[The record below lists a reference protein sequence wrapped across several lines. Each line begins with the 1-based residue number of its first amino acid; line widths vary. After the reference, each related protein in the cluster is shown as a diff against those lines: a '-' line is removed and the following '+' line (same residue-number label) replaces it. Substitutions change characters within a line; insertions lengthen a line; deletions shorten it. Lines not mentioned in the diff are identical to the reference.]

1 MIRLVLALLALLGS
15 LAPASGLAQGMTLR
29 EVMLAA
35 VASSPN
41 IKAKARDL
49 EAAES
54 VLSGAEWGRYPSVNM
69 SMTTNRI
76 DASSSN
82 NPNSGPTSILTVE
95 QPIYSWGG
103 IEARIDTAR
112 LQRDIARRAFETET
126 NLVTD
131 RVIAAFTE
139 LQRAQER
146 LLIQEEAIVRLR
158 EFKAMIERRIATQLS
173 SNNDAA
179 LVESRL
185 RQSLT
190 DVTLTRSVQERAR
203 NQLAELTGQS
213 VRSVQA
219 EQPRRP
225 SLSSRAA
232 AEQATLDTSPELA
245 SSRLQVDVAT
255 MQRAQRKADIFP
267 RVVARAETLHTYN
280 SSLPNDTRFYI
291 ALVGNLGSGLAQI
304 DSLAEAS
311 ARILSAE
318 QSVET
323 ARRSL
328 TQLAGSTWAE
338 MEAYEAQL
346 PDLAEVARQ
355 NEDIVASFIRQYIAG
370 RKTWLDVLNAERE
383 LTQSRLALGDAR
395 AGTISAEARMSRLA
409 GLTRFSTPT
418 SEQQ

>member
-1 MIRLVLALLALLGS
+1 
-15 LAPASGLAQGMTLR
+15 
-29 EVMLAA
+29 
-35 VASSPN
+35 
-41 IKAKARDL
+41 
-49 EAAES
+49 
-54 VLSGAEWGRYPSVNM
+54 
-69 SMTTNRI
+69 
-76 DASSSN
+76 
-82 NPNSGPTSILTVE
+82 
-95 QPIYSWGG
+95 
-103 IEARIDTAR
+103 
-112 LQRDIARRAFETET
+112 
-126 NLVTD
+126 
-131 RVIAAFTE
+131 
-139 LQRAQER
+139 
-146 LLIQEEAIVRLR
+146 
-158 EFKAMIERRIATQLS
+158 
-173 SNNDAA
+173 
-179 LVESRL
+179 
-185 RQSLT
+185 
-190 DVTLTRSVQERAR
+190 
-203 NQLAELTGQS
+203 
-213 VRSVQA
+213 
-219 EQPRRP
+219 
-225 SLSSRAA
+225 
-232 AEQATLDTSPELA
+232 
-245 SSRLQVDVAT
+245 